1 MTMWEK
7 KIVARVID
15 IQKEN
20 WEKFTTHFSEISS
33 NLDEKCHVLLL
44 IISISEK
51 RGCPQLSFWISR
63 VLASMFEG
71 ALGAYLI

>member
-1 MTMWEK
+1 MWFMTMLEK

-44 IISISEK
+44 IISISE
-51 RGCPQLSFWISR
+51 RCLISR
-63 VLASMFEG
+63 IYRKLCIQTTMQ
-71 ALGAYLI
+71 